1 MDMAYEI
8 NWCDDVFPNEID
20 ELLMLDNTDDD
31 EDSDEFGEDEMKL
44 MMIITMI
51 MMIE

>member
-1 MDMAYEI
+1 MAYEI

-31 EDSDEFGEDEMKL
+31 EDSDEFGEDENE
-44 MMIITMI
+44 TDDDYNDDNDD
-51 MMIE
+51 